1 MAATAKEDNYT
12 KKLFWILIVFI
23 FQFLLGKLPPV
34 GQMTPMGMHVFFI
47 LVGTI
52 IGWIFIGMGLPSISG
67 IIALGLS
74 GAYPSMTACISA
86 CLGSQMTWL
95 IAGTL
100 FLCYVINN
108 TELADL
114 IVGFMM
120 NLKLARK
127 SPFILSFF
135 MFLTVFSISAVSN
148 FFVAIILIIN
158 LYRTL
163 AEKAGIPQGSIINS
177 YWLCGC
183 AFSCVSGGMYVPWQA
198 SALILGGMYTQA
210 TGIYFSNLHWILIGM
225 GGAVLFIIFFVSF
238 GRFLLRIDLSAFDP
252 KTIQVERVK
261 ATKEQK
267 AALIYLL
274 ALLLLMVVPT
284 SFPNS
289 TFFLF
294 AFFNSLGIGGTMFVL
309 LLAMMIIPINGK
321 PLLDLR
327 NVKFDWDTFL
337 MAAFYPTLA
346 GFISNDAAG
355 ITATMTTILSPIL
368 ERIPGVLFV
377 IVCIYLAMI
386 CSQFLNNMVVAIIF
400 ISAVTAIAE
409 SFSGINLA
417 AAVMAIY
424 MGSNAVCALPSANP
438 VNAITF
444 SNTDLIKFKNQTFV
458 GWTSNFAM
466 ATFAVGLYFIMAL
479 YFKAFGLI

>member
-1 MAATAKEDNYT
+1 MSESTN
-12 KKLFWILIVFI
+12 KKTLFWVAVVFV
-23 FQFLLGKLPPV
+23 FQFLLGKLPPI

-52 IGWIFIGMGLPSISG
+52 LGWIFIGMGLPSLSG

-74 GAYPSMTACISA
+74 GAFPSMTACISA

-95 IAGTL
+95 IAGTI
-100 FLCYVINN
+100 FLCHVINRTN
-108 TELADL
+108 LADY
-114 IVGFMM
+114 IVGFML

-135 MFLTVFSISAVSN
+135 MFLTVYAISAVSN
-148 FFVAIILIIN
+148 FFVAIILIIS

-163 AEKAGIPQGSIINS
+163 AEKANIPSGSLINS

-198 SALILGGMYTQA
+198 SALMLGGMYTSA
-210 TGIYFSNLHWILIGM
+210 TGIMFSNLHWLVCGM
-225 GGAVLFIIFFVSF
+225 GGAILFIIFYVLF
-238 GRFLLRIDLSAFDP
+238 GRFVLRIDLSAFDP
-252 KTIQVERVK
+252 ETIQVAQVK
-261 ATKEQK
+261 ASKEQK
-267 AALIYLL
+267 VALIYLL
-274 ALLLLMVVPT
+274 VLLALMVIPT

-294 AFFNSLGIGGTMFVL
+294 KFFNNLGLGGTMFLL
-309 LLAMMIIPINGK
+309 LLAMMIIPINDK
-321 PLLDLR
+321 PLLDLKT
-327 NVKFDWDTFL
+327 VQFDWNTFL
-337 MAAFYPTLA
+337 MAAFYPTIA
-346 GFISNDAAG
+346 GFIANDAAG
-355 ITATMTTILSPIL
+355 ITATMTSVLSPIL
-368 ERIPGVLFV
+368 DKIPGVLFV

-386 CSQFLNNMVVAIIF
+386 ASQFLNNMVVAIIF
-400 ISAVTAIAE
+400 MSAVTAIAE
-409 SFSGINLA
+409 SFTGINLA
-417 AAVMAIY
+417 AAIMAIY

-466 ATFAVGLYFIMAL
+466 ATFAVVLYFVMTF
-479 YFKAFGLI
+479 YFGLFGMV